1 MSDLAY
7 RKNNHCISCQKELD
21 APRTGRKYQR
31 PRDRDDNRQQI
42 GWLDLLRSRS
52 LCDIRSEFVP
62 ILKAVTYRCSTLR
75 PPTPLPLSIGH
86 WRDDQNLSSARK
98 SGEER

>member
-52 LCDIRSEFVP
+52 LCDIRSEIRANFEGSDVP
-62 ILKAVTYRCSTLR
+62 LFDTTTTHAIAAVDRSLGAMTKT
-75 PPTPLPLSIGH
+75 
-86 WRDDQNLSSARK
+86 
-98 SGEER
+98 